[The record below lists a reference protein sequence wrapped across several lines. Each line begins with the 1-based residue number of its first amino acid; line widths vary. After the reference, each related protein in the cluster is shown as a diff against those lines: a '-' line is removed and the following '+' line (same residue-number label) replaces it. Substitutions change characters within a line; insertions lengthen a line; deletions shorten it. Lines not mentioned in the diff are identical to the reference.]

1 MDTNI
6 DVSRAFRRS
15 LLRAIVAAFFLMSC
29 VAVAAQ
35 PSAEPFDV
43 NFPDPK
49 LEGAMRS
56 ILQKPDGPITSADLE
71 DLTSLN
77 LENNG
82 IEVLEGLQFCGNL
95 REIYLNGNNLR
106 SMSPL
111 YEIEGLVIH
120 LDIDFPN
127 KNIEGAVRDAIGKPE
142 GPIQPADL
150 RGLSRLEVDASESYC
165 TVECGTDCPRLS
177 GLQYCTD
184 LTYLSLY
191 PGMDSCL
198 SWFTDIWPL
207 AELTNLTELHLGLA
221 SVISLE
227 PLSDL
232 TNLEVL
238 DVYITH
244 HYWLNDLN
252 FLRKMSKL
260 RELYLVIG
268 FGEGTSLDALSGM
281 TSLEV
286 LDLRSRSYIADITPL
301 AGLENL
307 RVLRFPDNLLQDI
320 TPLSGLTNLTV
331 LDLGAYEEN
340 SWSDIS
346 DLSPLANMRELT
358 ILNLA
363 GMKITDLS
371 PLAGL
376 SKLQQLTLFETGN
389 RSIDIVK
396 TLPALTSLTLR
407 ANWALTDIRPLVDLP
422 NLETL
427 RLSQFHGS
435 DISPIAQLKGLKSL
449 TVSPDQHLHAPL
461 SYFTPISSLTDLEEL
476 DLDGSRITDLTILWP
491 LEKLTTLGLNNNYL
505 TDISALA
512 RMKSLTSL
520 SLSSNRITD
529 FSPLAELGE
538 LEYLNLDSNP
548 SKDMTFASNLLNLR
562 ELSFLGGNEVP
573 DLGPLMN
580 LPNLEK
586 IQFYCREPAPEPL
599 ASQLAELYARGVE
612 VPWRP
617 PGTDTS
623 EDPQFAQ

>member
-1 MDTNI
+1 MGTNI
-6 DVSRAFRRS
+6 SGSRIRLRS
-15 LLRAIVAAFFLMSC
+15 PLLLRAVAAAFFLMSC
-29 VAVAAQ
+29 VTVAAQ
-35 PSAEPFDV
+35 PSEEPFDV

-150 RGLSRLEVDASESYC
+150 KGLTRLEADDDGFDYMDRRGVRS
-165 TVECGTDCPRLS
+165 LS

-184 LTYLSLY
+184 LTFLSIY
-191 PGMDSCL
+191 PGMDSCE

-207 AELTNLTELHLGLA
+207 AELTNLSELHLGLA

-407 ANWALTDIRPLVDLP
+407 ANWALTDISPLADLQ

-427 RLSQFHGS
+427 RLPEFFGT
-435 DISPIAQLKGLKSL
+435 DISPIAQLKGLRSL
-449 TVSPDQHLHAPL
+449 TVSPYPYLDAPL
-461 SYFTPISSLTDLEEL
+461 SHFTPISSLTDLEEL

-491 LEKLTTLGLNNNYL
+491 LEDLGTLKLDNNYL

-529 FSPLAELGE
+529 FTPLAGLAK
-538 LEYLNLDSNP
+538 LEYLNLDGNP

-562 ELSFLGGNEVP
+562 ELSFLGGNETP
-573 DLGPLMN
+573 DLGPLMD
-580 LPNLEK
+580 LPNLERLE
-586 IQFYCREPAPEPL
+586 FYVPHPPPEPL

-617 PGTDTS
+617 PGPDAS
-623 EDPQFAQ
+623 EDLQFAQ